1 MKVWVD
7 ADACPVVIKE
17 ILFKAAART
26 GVKTVLVANR
36 PMKVPAS
43 SCISSVLVPAGADV
57 ADEEIVKRL
66 DCGDLVV
73 TADIPLAADVIAKG
87 GHALNPRGELYTAE
101 SIGSRLSMRNFMDE
115 LRADGI
121 DTGGPPALTKADRQ
135 AFANRLDSFLSAR
148 APKTKNAGRKTAP
161 PPW

>member
-26 GVKTVLVANR
+26 GIETILVANQHV
-36 PMKVPAS
+36 PIPVSPHIAFVKVG
-43 SCISSVLVPAGADV
+43 AGADV
-57 ADEEIVKRL
+57 ADNEIVKRL
-66 DCGDLVV
+66 EPGDLVV
-73 TADIPLAADVIAKG
+73 TADIPLAADVIEKG
-87 GHALNPRGELYTAE
+87 GHSLNPRGELYSVDT
-101 SIGSRLSMRNFMDE
+101 IGSRLSMRNFMDG

-121 DTGGPPALTKADRQ
+121 DTGGPPALNKGDRQ
-135 AFANRLDSFLSAR
+135 AFANQLDSFL
-148 APKTKNAGRKTAP
+148 AGFAAQIKRRKVTP